1 MADIE
6 LLHPITSNEEGK
18 KPWILVFVLQKLKIK
33 NMIIEPNNN
42 KIFLCLSQSEKI
54 MIKIIGLQDC
64 QMLMLSKFLFLD
76 LLSICKLIIPTIS

>member
-1 MADIE
+1 MD
-6 LLHPITSNEEGK
+6 
-18 KPWILVFVLQKLKIK
+18 LVFVLQKLKIK
-33 NMIIEPNNN
+33 NMIIEQNNN

-64 QMLMLSKFLFLD
+64 QILMLSKFLILD